1 MTRTTPQCYRCKH
14 MSGDWPNIYCNA
26 FPDGVPS
33 AILNGE
39 HDHRRPYPGDNG
51 IRFESDDTAF
61 EDDEDNEA
69 DE

>member
-1 MTRTTPQCYRCKH
+1 